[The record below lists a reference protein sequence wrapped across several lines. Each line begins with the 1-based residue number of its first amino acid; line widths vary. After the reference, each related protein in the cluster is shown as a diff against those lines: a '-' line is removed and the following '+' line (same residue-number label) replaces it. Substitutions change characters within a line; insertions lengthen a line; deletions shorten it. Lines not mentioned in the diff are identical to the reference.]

1 MFQFGQSVTSIQTI
15 VLAAKKNAFRSEVV
29 AEFVYFLGL
38 FDPFAK
44 HIYRTSKIV
53 LFPLLSS
60 VLLIE
65 CELSVSAGT
74 SQR

>member
-1 MFQFGQSVTSIQTI
+1 MFEFGQPVTSIRTI
-15 VLAAKKNAFRSEVV
+15 VLAAKKNVFRSKVV

-38 FDPFAK
+38 FDPFGK

-53 LFPLLSS
+53 LFPLLWS
-60 VLLIE
+60 VLLIA
-65 CELSVSAGT
+65 CERSVSAGT